1 MTPFFWLK
9 ENSKF
14 EVETEIKKSSIPDAG
29 NGRFILEH
37 VKKGQFIRKLKIIN
51 VKEYIDILKQNENDD
66 TNYFIIFTN
75 YDDLDLLVQY
85 FKSFNLLDEDEIK
98 LKISWFIA
106 SINDKLYIQS
116 HSSYYNHSNNNNNI
130 KYNFDDNYA
139 YQYANKDID
148 KNSELF
154 INYNDYNMPEYYLK
168 WCNDNNIQDILS
180 FL

>member
-9 ENSKF
+9 KNSKF
-14 EVETEIKKSSIPDAG
+14 EVETEIKKSCIPDAG
-29 NGRFILEH
+29 KGRFILED
-37 VKKGQFIRKLKIIN
+37 VKKGQLIRKLKIIN
-51 VKEYIDILKQNENDD
+51 VKDYINILKQNENDD

-75 YDDLDLLVQY
+75 YNDLDLLVEY

-106 SINDKLYIQS
+106 NMDNKLYIQS
-116 HSSYYNHSNNNNNI
+116 HSSYYNHSIDCNI
-130 KYNFDDNYA
+130 KRVFEKEYLCHYA
-139 YQYANKDID
+139 SKDID
-148 KNSELF
+148 RNSELF

-168 WCNDNNIQDILS
+168 WCSDNNIQDILS